1 MSERY
6 FKITNLSLRN
16 KTTVFILTAL
26 LTLFG
31 IFSYKSMPK
40 SLYPDIVMPTI
51 MVQTVYPGNS
61 PADIENLITRPL
73 EKEIKSVKGLKK
85 LTSNSVQ
92 DNSSVIVEFNTDIEL
107 KVALQDVK
115 DAVDKAKSDLP
126 SDLEMDPMVL
136 DIDFSEFPILNIN
149 LSGDFSLDELK
160 IHAEYLQ
167 DEIEAFS
174 EISKVE
180 ITGLLGKEIKV
191 EVDLHR
197 MEMSQ
202 VSFRDI
208 EDAIAFENTSI
219 AGGDVLIG
227 DTRRMVRTSAEF
239 TSAEEIA
246 NIIVKHEKGN
256 IVYLKDIALVTDGYE
271 ERESYARLD
280 SQPVVSLNVVKK
292 SGENLLEAT
301 DKIISLLATAKQ
313 LNRLPG
319 NLNISITNDQ
329 SEQTRN
335 QLSNLENSIIF
346 GVILVVLVLL
356 FFLGLRNALFVGMA
370 IPLSMFI
377 SFVVLGGMGTT
388 MNMVVLFALILA
400 LGMLVDN
407 AIVVIENIDRLYRQ
421 EGLTR
426 LEAAK
431 QGVGEIAVAI
441 ISSTLTTLAA
451 FFPLLFWEDLMGE
464 FMGYIPMT
472 LIIVLGSSLFVAL
485 VINPVFASQF
495 VKKNERIALNKK
507 KLKITSIY
515 AAVLAIVSLLTGF
528 RMLGSLALA
537 FALLNLLNGLYL
549 TPLSHNFQDKF
560 LVRLE
565 RLYSKLLN
573 WALGGRQPLKLLAG
587 TFGLL
592 IFSIGFFALMKP
604 NVEFF
609 PVNEPKYINVFL
621 EMPEATDVVATD
633 SLARIVEEKVITIL
647 EPCKHVVSSVLTNVG
662 AGTSDPNEMGGANG
676 ITPNK
681 ARITINF
688 VEFKYRDGVITGD
701 VMKELS
707 ASLAGIPGV
716 DISVDKNRDGPP
728 MGRPINME
736 ITGDNFDQLLLIS
749 EDIQHLIEQEN
760 IAGIE
765 GLKVDLEMNK
775 AELLVNIDRDMARRM
790 GISTA
795 QVGSTIRTALFGKEV
810 SKFKDG
816 EDEYPIKIRLADKY
830 RYDVSSLMNQRIT
843 FRSQSNGRI
852 MQIPVSSVAD
862 YTYNNTYGSVNRKNM
877 KRQVTLY
884 SNVIEGFNENAI
896 NDQLKKLLADYP
908 MPESYDLQFTG
919 KQQEQQQTQDF
930 LSKALMI
937 AVALIT
943 LILVSQFNSA
953 FKPVIII
960 MTVLFSTIGVFLGL
974 AIFNMDFVVIM
985 TGIGI
990 VSLAGIVVN
999 NAIVLIDYIDLLKSR
1014 KRQELGLEEE
1024 AKLDAKSAV
1033 ECIKQAGQKR
1043 LRPVLLTAITTVLG
1057 LLPLATGM
1065 NINFTTLLTEFNP
1078 QVFFGGD
1085 NAIFWGPMAWTVIF
1099 GLTFATFLTL
1109 VIVPVMYLLSDK
1121 IKDRLLVFFKKGSF
1135 SS

>member
-1 MSERY
+1 M
-6 FKITNLSLRN
+6 
-16 KTTVFILTAL
+16 
-26 LTLFG
+26 
-31 IFSYKSMPK
+31 
-40 SLYPDIVMPTI
+40 
-51 MVQTVYPGNS
+51 
-61 PADIENLITRPL
+61 
-73 EKEIKSVKGLKK
+73 
-85 LTSNSVQ
+85 
-92 DNSSVIVEFNTDIEL
+92 
-107 KVALQDVK
+107 
-115 DAVDKAKSDLP
+115 
-126 SDLEMDPMVL
+126 
-136 DIDFSEFPILNIN
+136 
-149 LSGDFSLDELK
+149 
-160 IHAEYLQ
+160 
-167 DEIEAFS
+167 
-174 EISKVE
+174 
-180 ITGLLGKEIKV
+180 
-191 EVDLHR
+191 
-197 MEMSQ
+197 
-202 VSFRDI
+202 
-208 EDAIAFENTSI
+208 
-219 AGGDVLIG
+219 
-227 DTRRMVRTSAEF
+227 
-239 TSAEEIA
+239 
-246 NIIVKHEKGN
+246 
-256 IVYLKDIALVTDGYE
+256 
-271 ERESYARLD
+271 
-280 SQPVVSLNVVKK
+280 
-292 SGENLLEAT
+292 
-301 DKIISLLATAKQ
+301 
-313 LNRLPG
+313 
-319 NLNISITNDQ
+319 
-329 SEQTRN
+329 
-335 QLSNLENSIIF
+335 
-346 GVILVVLVLL
+346 
-356 FFLGLRNALFVGMA
+356 
-370 IPLSMFI
+370 
-377 SFVVLGGMGTT
+377 
-388 MNMVVLFALILA
+388 
-400 LGMLVDN
+400 
-407 AIVVIENIDRLYRQ
+407 
-421 EGLTR
+421 
-426 LEAAK
+426 
-431 QGVGEIAVAI
+431 
-441 ISSTLTTLAA
+441 
-451 FFPLLFWEDLMGE
+451 
-464 FMGYIPMT
+464 
-472 LIIVLGSSLFVAL
+472 
-485 VINPVFASQF
+485 
-495 VKKNERIALNKK
+495 
-507 KLKITSIY
+507 
-515 AAVLAIVSLLTGF
+515 
-528 RMLGSLALA
+528 
-537 FALLNLLNGLYL
+537 
-549 TPLSHNFQDKF
+549 
-560 LVRLE
+560 RLE
-565 RLYSKLLN
+565 RLYSRLLN

-633 SLARIVEEKVITIL
+633 SLARIVEEKVINIL
-647 EPCKHVVSSVLTNVG
+647 EPYKHVVSSVLTNVG

-688 VEFKYRDGVITGD
+688 VEFKYRGGVITGD

-707 ASLAGIPGV
+707 ASLVGVPGV

>member
-1 MSERY
+1 
-6 FKITNLSLRN
+6 
-16 KTTVFILTAL
+16 
-26 LTLFG
+26 
-31 IFSYKSMPK
+31 MPK

-85 LTSNSVQ
+85 LTSSSIQ
-92 DNSSVIVEFNTDIEL
+92 DNSSVIVEFNTDVEL

-126 SDLEMDPMVL
+126 RDLDMDPMVM

-167 DEIEAFS
+167 DEIESFS

-180 ITGLLGKEIKV
+180 ITGLLDKEIRV
-191 EVDLHR
+191 EADLYL
-197 MEMSQ
+197 MESSQ
-202 VSFRDI
+202 VSFGDI
-208 EDAIAFENTSI
+208 ESAIAFENTTI
-219 AGGDVLIG
+219 AGGNVLIG
-227 DTRRMVRTSAEF
+227 NTRRMVRTSAEF

-256 IVYLKDIALVTDGYE
+256 IVYLKDIATVTDGYE
-271 ERESYARLD
+271 ERESFARLNT
-280 SQPVVSLNVVKK
+280 QPVVSLNVVKK

-301 DKIISLLATAKQ
+301 SKIMSLLTTAKSTSI
-313 LNRLPG
+313 LPQ
-319 NLNISITNDQ
+319 NLTISITNDQ
-329 SEQTRN
+329 SEQTRD

-377 SFVVLGGMGTT
+377 SFVVFGGMGTT

-407 AIVVIENIDRLYRQ
+407 AIVVIENIDRIYKK
-421 EGLTR
+421 EGLSKF
-426 LEAAK
+426 EAAK
-431 QGVGEIAVAI
+431 QGVGEIAVPI

-451 FFPLLFWEDLMGE
+451 FFPLLFWDDLMGE

-495 VKKNERIALNKK
+495 MQKDVRAEVNKP
-507 KLKITSIY
+507 KLKKTSIY
-515 AAVLAIVSLLTGF
+515 AAIISIVFYLLGA
-528 RMLGSLALA
+528 RILGSLALA
-537 FALLNLLNGLYL
+537 FGLLNLLNSLYL
-549 TPLSHNFQDKF
+549 TPLSYWFQDTL

-565 RLYSKLLN
+565 EKYSKILS
-573 WALGGRQPLKLLAG
+573 WALEGRKPLKLLAG
-587 TFGLL
+587 TFFLL
-592 IFSIGFFALMKP
+592 IFSIVFFGLMKP

-633 SLARIVEEKVITIL
+633 SIARIVEQDIISIL
-647 EPCKHVVSSVLTNVG
+647 SPYEHIVSSVLTNVG
-662 AGTSDPNEMGGANG
+662 AGTSDPNEMGGGTGN
-676 ITPNK
+676 TPHK

-688 VEFKYRDGVITGD
+688 VEFKFRDGIATGQ

-707 ASLAGIPGV
+707 ASMKELPGV
-716 DISVDKNRDGPP
+716 EISVDKNRDGPP
-728 MGRPINME
+728 MGRPINIE
-736 ITGDNFDQLLLIS
+736 ITGENFDDLLFLA
-749 EDIQHLIEQEN
+749 EDIQQSIEKEK
-760 IAGIE
+760 IPGIE
-765 GLKVDLEMNK
+765 GLKVDLELSK
-775 AELLVNIDRDMARRM
+775 AEMLVKIDRDMARRL
-790 GISTA
+790 GVSTS

-816 EDEYPIKIRLADKY
+816 EDEYPITLKLADKY
-830 RYDVSSLMNQRIT
+830 RYNVSSLMNQSIT
-843 FRSQSNGRI
+843 FRSQSNGKI
-852 MQIPVSSVAD
+852 MQIPISSVAN
-862 YTYNNTYGSVNRKNM
+862 YTYNNTFGSVNRKDM

-884 SNVIEGFNENAI
+884 SNVIEGYNENAI
-896 NDQLKKLLADYP
+896 NEQLKKLLADYP
-908 MPESYDLQFTG
+908 LPENCDLQFTG
-919 KQQEQQQTQDF
+919 KQQEQAQTQDF
-930 LSKALMI
+930 LSKALLI

-943 LILVSQFNSA
+943 LILVSQFNSI
-953 FKPVIII
+953 FKPIIII

-974 AIFNMDFVVIM
+974 AIFNMDFVIIM

-999 NAIVLIDYIDLLKSR
+999 NAIVLIDYIDLIKSR
-1014 KRQELGLEEE
+1014 KKEELGLDDSQELGYEYSIASIRE
-1024 AKLDAKSAV
+1024 
-1033 ECIKQAGQKR
+1033 AGQKR

-1065 NINFTTLLTEFNP
+1065 NINFNTLLTEFNP
-1078 QVFFGGD
+1078 QIFFGGD

-1109 VIVPVMYLLSDK
+1109 VIVPVMYLLIDKLK
-1121 IKDRLLVFFKKGSF
+1121 IKIMSKLGN
-1135 SS
+1135 

>member
-1 MSERY
+1 MSKRS
-6 FKITNLSLRN
+6 FKITNLSLKN

-85 LTSNSVQ
+85 LTSSSIQ
-92 DNSSVIVEFNTDIEL
+92 DNSSVIVEFNTDVEL

-126 SDLEMDPMVL
+126 RDLDMDPMVM

-167 DEIEAFS
+167 DEIESFS

-180 ITGLLGKEIKV
+180 ITGLLDKEIRV
-191 EVDLHR
+191 EADLYL
-197 MEMSQ
+197 MESSQ
-202 VSFRDI
+202 VSFGDI
-208 EDAIAFENTSI
+208 ESAIAFENTTI
-219 AGGDVLIG
+219 AGGNVLIG
-227 DTRRMVRTSAEF
+227 NTRRMVRTSAEF

-256 IVYLKDIALVTDGYE
+256 IVYLKDIATVTDGYE
-271 ERESYARLD
+271 ERESFARLNT
-280 SQPVVSLNVVKK
+280 QPVVSLNVVKK

-301 DKIISLLATAKQ
+301 SKIMSLLTTAKSTSI
-313 LNRLPG
+313 LPQ
-319 NLNISITNDQ
+319 NLTISITNDQ
-329 SEQTRN
+329 SEQTRD

-377 SFVVLGGMGTT
+377 SFVVFGGMGTT

-407 AIVVIENIDRLYRQ
+407 AIVVIENIDRIYKK
-421 EGLTR
+421 EGLSKF
-426 LEAAK
+426 EAAK
-431 QGVGEIAVAI
+431 QGVGEIAVPI

-451 FFPLLFWEDLMGE
+451 FFPLLFWDDLMGE

-495 VKKNERIALNKK
+495 MQKDVRAEVNKP
-507 KLKITSIY
+507 KLKKTSIY
-515 AAVLAIVSLLTGF
+515 AAIISIVFYLLGA
-528 RMLGSLALA
+528 RILGSLALA
-537 FALLNLLNGLYL
+537 FGLLNLLNSLYL
-549 TPLSHNFQDKF
+549 TPLSYWFQDTL

-565 RLYSKLLN
+565 EKYSKILS
-573 WALGGRQPLKLLAG
+573 WALEGRKPLKLLAG
-587 TFGLL
+587 TFFLL
-592 IFSIGFFALMKP
+592 IFSIVFFGLMKP

-633 SLARIVEEKVITIL
+633 SIARIVEQDIISIL
-647 EPCKHVVSSVLTNVG
+647 SPYEHIVSSVLTNVG
-662 AGTSDPNEMGGANG
+662 AGTSDPNEMGGGTGN
-676 ITPNK
+676 TPHK

-688 VEFKYRDGVITGD
+688 VEFKFRDGIATGQ

-707 ASLAGIPGV
+707 ASMKELPGV
-716 DISVDKNRDGPP
+716 EISVDKNRDGPP
-728 MGRPINME
+728 MGRPINIE
-736 ITGDNFDQLLLIS
+736 ITGENFDDLLFLA
-749 EDIQHLIEQEN
+749 EDIQQTIEKEK
-760 IAGIE
+760 IPGIE
-765 GLKVDLEMNK
+765 GLKVDLELSK
-775 AELLVNIDRDMARRM
+775 AEMLVKIDRDMARRL
-790 GISTA
+790 GVSTS

-816 EDEYPIKIRLADKY
+816 EDEYPITLKLADKY
-830 RYDVSSLMNQRIT
+830 RYNVSSLMNQSIT
-843 FRSQSNGRI
+843 FRSQSNGKI
-852 MQIPVSSVAD
+852 MQIPISSVAN
-862 YTYNNTYGSVNRKNM
+862 YTYNNTFGSVNRKDM

-884 SNVIEGFNENAI
+884 SNVIEGYNENAI
-896 NDQLKKLLADYP
+896 NEQLKKLLADYP
-908 MPESYDLQFTG
+908 LPENCDLQFTG
-919 KQQEQQQTQDF
+919 KQQEQAQTQDF
-930 LSKALMI
+930 LSKALLI

-943 LILVSQFNSA
+943 LILVSQFNSI
-953 FKPVIII
+953 FKPIIII

-974 AIFNMDFVVIM
+974 AIFNMDFVIIM

-999 NAIVLIDYIDLLKSR
+999 NAIVLIDYIDLIKSR
-1014 KRQELGLEEE
+1014 KKEELGLDDSQELGYEYSIASIRE
-1024 AKLDAKSAV
+1024 
-1033 ECIKQAGQKR
+1033 AGQKR

-1065 NINFTTLLTEFNP
+1065 NINFNTPLTEFNP
-1078 QVFFGGD
+1078 QIFFGGD

-1109 VIVPVMYLLSDK
+1109 VIVPVMYLLIDKLK
-1121 IKDRLLVFFKKGSF
+1121 IKIMSKLGN
-1135 SS
+1135 

>member
-1 MSERY
+1 MSKRY
-6 FKITNLSLRN
+6 FKITNISLSN

-51 MVQTVYPGNS
+51 MVQTIYPGNS

-107 KVALQDVK
+107 KAALQDVK

-126 SDLEMDPMVL
+126 SDLDMDPLVL

-149 LSGDFSLDELK
+149 LSGDFSLDDLK

-174 EISKVE
+174 EISKVD
-180 ITGLLGKEIKV
+180 ITGLLNKEIKV
-191 EVDLHR
+191 EVDLHS
-197 MEMSQ
+197 MEMCK

-208 EDAIAFENTSI
+208 EDAITFENTSI

-227 DTRRMVRTSAEF
+227 NARRMVRTSAEF

-271 ERESYARLD
+271 DRETYARLD
-280 SQPVVSLNVVKK
+280 NQPVVSLNVVKK

-301 DKIISLLATAKQ
+301 DKIMSLLATAKQ
-313 LNRLPG
+313 NKIIPE
-319 NLNISITNDQ
+319 NLNVSITNDQ
-329 SEQTRN
+329 SQQTRD

-356 FFLGLRNALFVGMA
+356 FFLGFRNALFVGIA

-407 AIVVIENIDRLYRQ
+407 AIVVIENIDRLYKQ
-421 EGLTR
+421 EGLSR

-485 VINPVFASQF
+485 VINPVFASKF
-495 VKKNERIALNKK
+495 VKKDERATPNKNNLK
-507 KLKITSIY
+507 KISIY
-515 AAVLAIVSLLTGF
+515 TAILAIVFYLTGF
-528 RMLGSLALA
+528 RILGSLSLF

-549 TPLSHNFQDKF
+549 TPLSHTFQDKF

-565 RLYSKLLN
+565 RQYSKILN
-573 WALGGRQPLKLLAG
+573 WALMGRQPLKLLAG

-592 IFSIGFFALMKP
+592 IFSIVFFALMKP
-604 NVEFF
+604 NIEFF
-609 PVNEPKYINVFL
+609 PVNDPKYINVFL
-621 EMPEATDVVATD
+621 EMPEGTDVATTD
-633 SLARIVEEKVITIL
+633 SLARVVEQKVTTIL
-647 EPCKHVVSSVLTNVG
+647 KPYQEAVSSVLTNVG
-662 AGTSDPNEMGGANG
+662 AGTSDPNEMGGAKGN
-676 ITPNK
+676 TPNK

-688 VEFKYRDGVITGD
+688 VEFKYRKGVMTGD

-707 ASLAGIPGV
+707 ASLVGVPGV

-749 EDIQHLIEQEN
+749 EDIQQLIEQEN

-765 GLKVDLEMNK
+765 GLRVDLEMNK
-775 AELLVNIDRDMARRM
+775 AELLVNIDRDITRRM

-816 EDEYPIKIRLADKY
+816 EDEYPITIRLADKY

-884 SNVIEGFNENAI
+884 SNVIEGFNENI
-896 NDQLKKLLADYP
+896 IIEQLKKLLTDYP
-908 MPESYDLQFTG
+908 IPDGYDLQFTG

-953 FKPVIII
+953 LKPIIII

-974 AIFNMDFVVIM
+974 AIFNMDFVIIM

-1014 KRQELGLEEE
+1014 KRQELGLEKD
-1024 AKLDAKSAV
+1024 AKLNTKLTV
-1033 ECIKQAGQKR
+1033 ECIKKAGKNR

-1078 QVFFGGD
+1078 QIFFGGD
-1085 NAIFWGPMAWTVIF
+1085 NAMFWGPMAWTVIF

-1109 VIVPVMYLLSDK
+1109 VIVPVMYLLANK
-1121 IKDRLLVFFKKGSF
+1121 MTNRFLVNFKK
-1135 SS
+1135 

>member
-1 MSERY
+1 MSNRS

-16 KTTVFILTAL
+16 KTTIFILTAL

-31 IFSYKSMPK
+31 IFSYNSMPK

-85 LTSNSVQ
+85 LTSTSVQ

-126 SDLEMDPMVL
+126 SDLDMDPMVM

-180 ITGLLGKEIKV
+180 ITGLLEKEIKV

-197 MEMSQ
+197 MEASQ
-202 VSFRDI
+202 VSFRNI

-256 IVYLKDIALVTDGYE
+256 IVYLKDIATVTDGYE
-271 ERESYARLD
+271 DRESYARLNTE
-280 SQPVVSLNVVKK
+280 PVVSLNVVKK

-301 DKIISLLATAKQ
+301 DKIMSLLATAKQ
-313 LNRLPG
+313 TKVLPE

-329 SEQTRN
+329 SEQTRD

-407 AIVVIENIDRLYRQ
+407 AIVVIENIDRLYRK
-421 EGLTR
+421 EGLSKM
-426 LEAAK
+426 EAAK

-451 FFPLLFWEDLMGE
+451 FFPLLFWDDLMGE

-495 VKKNERIALNKK
+495 VKNDLRKLPNKK
-507 KLKITSIY
+507 KLKKTSIY
-515 AAVLAIVSLLTGF
+515 AAVLALVFYLMGARIW
-528 RMLGSLALA
+528 GSLALV
-537 FALLNLLNGLYL
+537 FAILNLVNALYF
-549 TPLSHNFQDKF
+549 TPMSHTFQDKF

-565 RLYSKLLN
+565 NRYSRVLN

-592 IFSIGFFALMKP
+592 IFSIVFFVLMKP

-633 SLARIVEEKVITIL
+633 SLARIVEQRVIDIL
-647 EPCKHVVSSVLTNVG
+647 EPYQHAVSSVLTNVG
-662 AGTSDPNEMGGANG
+662 AGTSDPNEMGGAAGN
-676 ITPNK
+676 TPNK

-707 ASLAGIPGV
+707 ASLVGIPGV

-736 ITGDNFDQLLLIS
+736 ISGDNFDQLLLIS
-749 EDIQHLIEQEN
+749 EEIQQIIEKEK

-765 GLKVDLEMNK
+765 GLKVDLELNK
-775 AELLVNIDRDMARRM
+775 AEMLVNIDRDMARRM

-816 EDEYPIKIRLADKY
+816 EEEYPITIRLADKY
-830 RYDVSSLMNQRIT
+830 RYDISALMNQRVT

-862 YTYNNTYGSVNRKNM
+862 YTYNNTYGSVNRKDM
-877 KRQVTLY
+877 KRQVTIY
-884 SNVIEGFNENAI
+884 SNVIEGYNENAI
-896 NDQLKKLLADYP
+896 NEQLKKLLVDYP
-908 MPESYDLQFTG
+908 MPENYDLKFTG
-919 KQQEQQQTQDF
+919 KQQEQEQTQDF
-930 LSKALMI
+930 LFNALMI

-953 FKPVIII
+953 FKPIIII

-974 AIFNMDFVVIM
+974 AIFNMDFVIIM

-1014 KRQELGLEEE
+1014 KRLELGLEEN
-1024 AKLDAKSAV
+1024 ARLDANSAV

-1078 QVFFGGD
+1078 QIFFGGD
-1085 NAIFWGPMAWTVIF
+1085 NALFWGPMAWTVIF

-1109 VIVPVMYLLSDK
+1109 VIVPVMYLLVDK
-1121 IKDRLLVFFKKGSF
+1121 LKNKIVG
-1135 SS
+1135 

>member
-1 MSERY
+1 MSKRS
-6 FKITNLSLRN
+6 FKITNLSLKN

-85 LTSNSVQ
+85 LTSSSIQ
-92 DNSSVIVEFNTDIEL
+92 DNSSVIVEFNTDVEL

-126 SDLEMDPMVL
+126 RDLDMDPMVM

-167 DEIEAFS
+167 DEIESFS

-180 ITGLLGKEIKV
+180 ITGLLDKEIRV
-191 EVDLHR
+191 EADLYL
-197 MEMSQ
+197 MESSQ
-202 VSFRDI
+202 VSFGDI
-208 EDAIAFENTSI
+208 ESAIAFENTTI
-219 AGGDVLIG
+219 AGGNVLIG
-227 DTRRMVRTSAEF
+227 NTRRMVRTSAEF

-256 IVYLKDIALVTDGYE
+256 IVYLKDIATVTDGYE
-271 ERESYARLD
+271 ERESFARLNT
-280 SQPVVSLNVVKK
+280 QPVVSLNVVKK

-301 DKIISLLATAKQ
+301 SKIMSLLTTAKSTSI
-313 LNRLPG
+313 LPQ
-319 NLNISITNDQ
+319 NLTISITNDQ
-329 SEQTRN
+329 SEQTRD

-377 SFVVLGGMGTT
+377 SFVVFGGMGTT

-407 AIVVIENIDRLYRQ
+407 AIVVIENIDRIYKK
-421 EGLTR
+421 EGLSKF
-426 LEAAK
+426 EAAK
-431 QGVGEIAVAI
+431 QGVGEIAVPI

-451 FFPLLFWEDLMGE
+451 FFPLLFWDDLMGE

-495 VKKNERIALNKK
+495 MQKDVRAEVNKP
-507 KLKITSIY
+507 KLKKTSIY
-515 AAVLAIVSLLTGF
+515 AAIISIVFYLLGA
-528 RMLGSLALA
+528 RILGSLALA
-537 FALLNLLNGLYL
+537 FGLLNLLNSLYL
-549 TPLSHNFQDKF
+549 TPLSYWFQDT
-560 LVRLE
+560 LLLRLE
-565 RLYSKLLN
+565 EKYSKILS
-573 WALGGRQPLKLLAG
+573 WALEGRKPLKLLAG
-587 TFGLL
+587 TFFLL
-592 IFSIGFFALMKP
+592 IFSIVFFGLMKP

-633 SLARIVEEKVITIL
+633 SIARIVEQDIISIL
-647 EPCKHVVSSVLTNVG
+647 SPYEHIVSSVLTNVG
-662 AGTSDPNEMGGANG
+662 AGTSDPNEMGGGTGN
-676 ITPNK
+676 TPHK

-688 VEFKYRDGVITGD
+688 VEFKFRDGIATGQ

-707 ASLAGIPGV
+707 ASMKELPGV
-716 DISVDKNRDGPP
+716 EISVDKNRDGPP
-728 MGRPINME
+728 MGRPINIE
-736 ITGDNFDQLLLIS
+736 ITGENFDDLLFLA
-749 EDIQHLIEQEN
+749 EDIQQSIEKEK
-760 IAGIE
+760 IPGIE
-765 GLKVDLEMNK
+765 GLKVDLELSK
-775 AELLVNIDRDMARRM
+775 AEMLVKIDRDMARRL
-790 GISTA
+790 GVSTS

-816 EDEYPIKIRLADKY
+816 EDEYPITLKLADKY
-830 RYDVSSLMNQRIT
+830 RYNVSSLMNQSIT
-843 FRSQSNGRI
+843 FRSQSNGKI
-852 MQIPVSSVAD
+852 MQIPISSVAN
-862 YTYNNTYGSVNRKNM
+862 YTYNNTFGSVNRKDM

-884 SNVIEGFNENAI
+884 SNVIEGYNENAI
-896 NDQLKKLLADYP
+896 NEQLKKLLADYP
-908 MPESYDLQFTG
+908 LPENCDLQFTG
-919 KQQEQQQTQDF
+919 KQQEQAQTQDF
-930 LSKALMI
+930 LSKALLI

-943 LILVSQFNSA
+943 LILVSQFNSI
-953 FKPVIII
+953 FKPIIII

-974 AIFNMDFVVIM
+974 AIFNMDFVIIM

-999 NAIVLIDYIDLLKSR
+999 NAIVLIDYIDLIKSR
-1014 KRQELGLEEE
+1014 KKEELGLDDSQELGYEYSIASIRE
-1024 AKLDAKSAV
+1024 
-1033 ECIKQAGQKR
+1033 AGQKR

-1065 NINFTTLLTEFNP
+1065 NINFNTLLTEFNP
-1078 QVFFGGD
+1078 QIFFGGD

-1109 VIVPVMYLLSDK
+1109 VIVPVMYLLIDKLK
-1121 IKDRLLVFFKKGSF
+1121 IKIMSKLGN
-1135 SS
+1135 